1 MLKLY
6 NINGWKIVMQFNYI
20 KCKFRL
26 NNFFECNLCV
36 NLYINNLKHYNI
48 SLLLEIHCKKIAVQ
62 FTETHW

>member
-1 MLKLY
+1 
-6 NINGWKIVMQFNYI
+6 MQFNYI

-48 SLLLEIHCKKIAVQ
+48 SLLLEIHCKKLLYNLQ
-62 FTETHW
+62 KLTGNFGCQ